1 MLQKDIIRLGL
12 IAAGLVN
19 IGGVLF
25 FSTLFTNT
33 SLNAADPVLMGN
45 VGLLLIMLWGLVYI
59 ASAAIF
65 NGGSLKCTGQVDM
78 PNSVNIKWLA
88 AIFVCEKLVYVA
100 SWLIWLGNNSLA
112 ALYQQ
117 DILAGIF
124 YTIYGPNDALFML
137 FFAWVFWVLH
147 KKH

>member
-25 FSTLFTNT
+25 FSILFTNT
-33 SLNAADPVLMGN
+33 SLNAADPVLMSN

-65 NGGSLKCTGQVDM
+65 NGGSLTGSGPQ
-78 PNSVNIKWLA
+78 NVNIKWLA
-88 AIFVCEKLVYVA
+88 ATFVCEKLVYVA

>member
-1 MLQKDIIRLGL
+1 MLNKDIIRLGL
-12 IAAGLVN
+12 LTAGAVN

-25 FSTLFTNT
+25 FSKLFTNI

-65 NGGSLKCTGQVDM
+65 NGGSLIGTGQQ
-78 PNSVNIKWLA
+78 SVNIKWLA
-88 AIFVCEKLVYVA
+88 AAFVLEKLVYVA
-100 SWLIWLGNNSLA
+100 CWLIWLGNNSLA

-117 DILAGIF
+117 DIFAGIF
-124 YTIYGPNDALFML
+124 YSIYGPNDALFML
-137 FFAWVFWVLH
+137 FFVWVFWVLH
-147 KKH
+147 KSR

>member
-1 MLQKDIIRLGL
+1 MLNKNIIRLGL
-12 IAAGLVN
+12 LAAGAVN

-25 FSTLFTNT
+25 FSKIFTNT

-65 NGGSLKCTGQVDM
+65 NGGSLIGSGQQ
-78 PNSVNIKWLA
+78 SVNIKWLA
-88 AIFVCEKLVYVA
+88 AAFVLEKLVYVA

-117 DILAGIF
+117 DIFAGIF
-124 YTIYGPNDALFML
+124 YSIYGPNDALFML
-137 FFAWVFWVLH
+137 FFAWIFWVLH
-147 KKH
+147 KQS